1 MTDSIALLLI
11 THGNLGK
18 AAIESAE
25 LIVGKQENFDTIS
38 IFAVDEVNNL
48 KQDMLNKVSRLD
60 TGKGLIVLTDIIGGT
75 PTNLASYLLEDEHT
89 VLVSGLN
96 LPILIEILMN
106 RNENIKSIIEN
117 IKEAYHEGFT
127 IRTNEDIKK
136 GGDEDENSL

>member
-1 MTDSIALLLI
+1 MTDSIALLLM

-75 PTNLASYLLEDEHT
+75 PINLASYLLEDEHT

-136 GGDEDENSL
+136 GGDEDEYSL

>member
-1 MTDSIALLLI
+1 MTDSIALLLM

-136 GGDEDENSL
+136 GGDEDEYSL

>member
-1 MTDSIALLLI
+1 MTDSIALLLM

-136 GGDEDENSL
+136 GGDEAEYSL

>member
-136 GGDEDENSL
+136 GGDEDEYSL